1 MVIISNVSYPPESAK
16 DMATRFLEAP
26 QVPDYMTRSGPF
38 VSANTVNGIFIVT
51 LYELDNSKLAEGMT
65 FLGNYLA
72 IFFGIPGFK
81 YEIKPYFSV
90 EEGLKMLGM

>member
-16 DMATRFLEAP
+16 DMASRFLEAP
-26 QVPDYMTRSGPF
+26 QPPDFMTKNGPF
-38 VSANTVNGIFIVT
+38 VNASLTDGVLIT
-51 LYELDNSKLAEGMT
+51 TMYELDNAKLAEGLN
-65 FLGNYLA
+65 FLGSYFA

-81 YEIKPYFSV
+81 YQFKPHFTV